1 MPTQTMAGAIQSAQ
15 QNKNPHKQTIPTVTE
30 KLQSVPSPKEQ
41 NQTCEICG
49 DQGFYRLDVEIG
61 DPRFGKLIRCSCKG
75 VEDTERL
82 QRLSGLTASERMI
95 KLEHIETYNRP
106 GTLAMVEHCISFTRH
121 PFGIMTLWGGPG
133 NAKTMALQAVVNH
146 FVNNNTDAVYVTAFD
161 LISYIRAAFQKTK
174 GNDLQVIDD
183 SAYARLGKFEHVK
196 LLAID
201 EFDKVRVT
209 DWVQEQF
216 TDLIDRRYRLA
227 QDEQVGTM
235 IAMNDDPRNLPAW
248 IYSRLAQNIIVHNG
262 DSDMRPVFGEMNS
275 SAYRMPSTGEKFY

>member
-1 MPTQTMAGAIQSAQ
+1 
-15 QNKNPHKQTIPTVTE
+15 
-30 KLQSVPSPKEQ
+30 
-41 NQTCEICG
+41 
-49 DQGFYRLDVEIG
+49 
-61 DPRFGKLIRCSCKG
+61 
-75 VEDTERL
+75 
-82 QRLSGLTASERMI
+82 
-95 KLEHIETYNRP
+95 
-106 GTLAMVEHCISFTRH
+106 
-121 PFGIMTLWGGPG
+121 MTLWGGPG